1 MVYYFKIGSTRKAII
16 MKHNARVLALF
27 LMAISLTSDA
37 ADNAILFTGTT
48 DYASIP
54 NVCVSGVTASLTLEA
69 KICFSGANPSA
80 RIIDNIAVGNV
91 DGFLLDLVNG
101 APRVLIGPI
110 AATAPSQLLPN
121 TWYQIAA
128 TYDGDTMR
136 LYVNGVATAKS
147 ASSAAVPANAYDIR
161 VGIDRN
167 SASHFTGVIDEVR
180 IWSIA
185 RSQSDIQSF
194 MGTTLAGT
202 EAGLAGYWQFNEQSG
217 TMAQDFTM
225 HHNDATLKNFV
236 FGGVDGWI
244 PVLSGTGT
252 DAAPY
257 LVADYPS
264 LKLIGTFPYVLSGSY
279 RVTSDIDASPSSSEN
294 AGAGFAPIGDSVTQF
309 TGKFHGSGH
318 VIGNLFIHRATA
330 NHIGLFGYSSGTV
343 DSVGTP
349 RCAIVGQNTV
359 GGVVG
364 ENKGIISNCYSTGTI
379 SGAYM
384 VGGLVG
390 ANDSLGLIT
399 YCYAAGNV
407 SGATDAGGLV
417 GWIYSGIDHSYATGA
432 VSGTSNTGG
441 LVGEGFAE
449 ATYCYATGAVTGT
462 TNVGGLIGYC
472 GHNVVYSPGSP
483 GYSHVGFASY
493 SYATGYV
500 SGSTDVGGLFG
511 LSNFWAPISVADIR
525 SRCCWNMKTTGQ
537 SSCCGA
543 INANYPIGASGLTT
557 AQMKDSSQTDTL
569 QYPSTW
575 IIRNDST
582 YPGLIGVDNAPFAFA
597 DSLTTTGTFALSQ
610 LLLNDYD
617 IETDQQHLVLKV
629 QALSAGTTDSV
640 GTLTFPA
647 SGVTAD
653 TVTYRVGEVR
663 AKDTLWGNCATSVI
677 FLAPQPP
684 TAVSP
689 VNNAA
694 NVPVNSSIA
703 WTKVPGAVSYRLQIA
718 TDSLFAFKRDT
729 SVTDTS
735 VALGVLVE
743 GAKYFWHVN
752 VTNAICASEWSP
764 VYRFTTASPDHA
776 RAAAIPKAFGFAVSG
791 QAGIVRYCLPKAQQV
806 SLRLYGMNGQ
816 LTAEIVRK
824 VQNPG
829 YYSLGLQKSVRAGA
843 AYLVVFKAGEY
854 CRKTMVFLIR

>member
-1 MVYYFKIGSTRKAII
+1 MKQKA
-16 MKHNARVLALF
+16 AVFVFWFATTC
-27 LMAISLTSDA
+27 LTSVY

-48 DYASIP
+48 DYVSIP
-54 NVCVSGVTASLTLEA
+54 NACISGVTTSLTLEA
-69 KICFSGANPSA
+69 KICISGSNPTA
-80 RIIDNIAVGNV
+80 RIIDNIGVGNV

-101 APRVLIGPI
+101 APRALIGPI
-110 AATAPSQLLPN
+110 AATAPSALLPN
-121 TWYQIAA
+121 TWYQVAA
-128 TYDGDTMR
+128 TYDGDSIR
-136 LYVNGVATAKS
+136 LYVNGTVAAAS
-147 ASSAAVPANAYDIR
+147 ASTAAVAANAYDIR
-161 VGIDRN
+161 IGIDRN
-167 SASHFTGVIDEVR
+167 LASHFAGVIDEVR
-180 IWSIA
+180 IWTIA

-194 MGTTLAGT
+194 MGTTLVGT
-202 EAGLAGYWQFNEQSG
+202 ETGLAGYWQFNEQSG
-217 TMAQDFTM
+217 TMAQDITL

-244 PVLSGTGT
+244 AVLSGTGT

-257 LVADYPS
+257 LIADYPS

-318 VIGNLFIHRATA
+318 VIGNLFINRAAT
-330 NHIGLFGYSSGTV
+330 NRIGLFGYSSGTV

-349 RCAIVGQNTV
+349 RCAIVGQNKV

-364 ENKGIISNCYSTGTI
+364 ENKGTILNCYSTGTI

-384 VGGLVG
+384 VGGLAG
-390 ANDSLGLIT
+390 ANDSSGLIS
-399 YCYAAGNV
+399 YCYATGNV

-417 GWIYSGIDHSYATGA
+417 GWIYSAIDHSYATGA

-441 LVGEGFAE
+441 LAGEGFADVS
-449 ATYCYATGAVTGT
+449 YCYATGAVIGT

-472 GHNVVYSPGSP
+472 GHNVIFNPGTP
-483 GYSHVGFASY
+483 GYSHIGFASY
-493 SYATGYV
+493 SYATGHV

-511 LSNFWAPISVADIR
+511 LFNYWAPVNTANIR
-525 SRCCWNMKTTGQ
+525 SECCWNVKTTGQ

-543 INANYPIGASGLTT
+543 INANYSIYATGLTT

-569 QYPSTW
+569 QFPSTW
-575 IIRNDST
+575 VIRNDST
-582 YPGLIGVDNAPFAFA
+582 YPGLLGVDNAPFAFA

-629 QALSAGTTDSV
+629 QTISAGTTDSLN
-640 GTLTFPA
+640 TLTFPA

-653 TVTYRVGEVR
+653 TITYRVGEVR
-663 AKDTLWGNCATSVI
+663 TKDTLWGNCATSI
-677 FLAPQPP
+677 ILLAPLPP
-684 TAVSP
+684 AAVSP
-689 VNNAA
+689 VNNAT
-694 NVPVNSSIA
+694 NVPVSSLLA
-703 WTKVPGAVSYRLQIA
+703 WTKVSGAVSYRLQIA

-729 SVTDTS
+729 SVTDTEVS
-735 VALGVLVE
+735 FGVLNE
-743 GAKYFWHVN
+743 STRYFWHVN

-764 VYRFTTASPDHA
+764 VYRFTTVAPDNVI
-776 RAAAIPKAFGFAVSG
+776 AAAIPKAFNFAVSSLT
-791 QAGIVRYCLPKAQQV
+791 GIVRYSLPKAQQV
-806 SLRLYGMNGQ
+806 SLRLYGMNGK
-816 LTAEIVRK
+816 LISEIVDK

-829 YYSLGLQKSVRAGA
+829 YYSLGLRKSVCSA
-843 AYLVVFKAGEY
+843 APYLVVFKAGEFY
-854 CRKTMVFLIR
+854 RKSMVFLMKE